1 MTPAEYRTALAAL
14 GLSQV
19 AAAKLFGAGPRTSRR
34 WASGESPIPRSVEIA
49 LQLMLRDGEIPTQFL
64 KESEANG

>member
-1 MTPAEYRTALAAL
+1 MTPTEYRAAIAAL

-19 AAAKLFGAGPRTSRR
+19 KAAKLFDADPRTSRR
-34 WASGESPIPRSVEIA
+34 WAAGDLDIPRAVEIA
-49 LQLMLRDGEIPTQFL
+49 LNLMVRFKVKPEKLL